1 MRAGRENGGRRMAM
15 GGDSVGMMAGV
26 SGVSVSSD
34 SMMAGGVSGYP
45 AAGVSGGAAGFE
57 AGQLTAE
64 LRR

>member
-1 MRAGRENGGRRMAM
+1 MTAGRENGGGRWAM

-26 SGVSVSSD
+26 SGFSVTD
-34 SMMAGGVSGYP
+34 GGVPGYP
-45 AAGVSGGAAGFE
+45 AAGVFGCSAGFA